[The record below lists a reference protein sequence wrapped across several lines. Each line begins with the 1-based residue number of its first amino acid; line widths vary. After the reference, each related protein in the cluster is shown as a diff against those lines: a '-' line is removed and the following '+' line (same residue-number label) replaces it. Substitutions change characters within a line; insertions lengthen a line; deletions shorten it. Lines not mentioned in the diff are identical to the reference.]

1 MNNLFKLHAAAVD
14 VLDQHGRPGQ
24 GSAAPAQPSRRTCCL
39 LGAPVEV
46 ITRRTENRLKKA
58 RHREHILEGRI
69 KALDV
74 IDEIIKLI
82 RASDDVARS

>member
-1 MNNLFKLHAAAVD
+1 MEH
-14 VLDQHGRPGQ
+14 Q
-24 GSAAPAQPSRRTCCL
+24 
-39 LGAPVEV
+39 VEV

-82 RASDDVARS
+82 RASDDVATARDGLMSGTLRILRDSGERHLGHAASSADPAVED